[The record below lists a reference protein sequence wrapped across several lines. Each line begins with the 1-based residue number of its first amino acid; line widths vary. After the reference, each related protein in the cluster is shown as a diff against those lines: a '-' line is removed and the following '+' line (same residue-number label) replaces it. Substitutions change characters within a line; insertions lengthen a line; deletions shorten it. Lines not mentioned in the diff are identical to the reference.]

1 MYQPYRGGDSSV
13 PTTERQTEPPS
24 VRNAV
29 RLMYAGAV
37 ASLIGMIL
45 GLATG
50 VSKSAIARADP
61 NLTATQVNNAAK
73 FALIL
78 VIVSGLIGI
87 AIWLIIARA
96 CARGSNGARITGT
109 VFFGLDTL
117 TFLLG
122 LVGHNAATVK
132 IYPLLVW
139 LIGLGAVFYLW
150 RRESSQFFSTR
161 P

>member
-13 PTTERQTEPPS
+13 STERPPTPQS
-24 VRNAV
+24 VTNAV

-37 ASLIGMIL
+37 ASLIGIIL

-50 VSKSAIARADP
+50 VSKSAISRADP
-61 NLTATQVNNAAK
+61 NLTPTQVDNASKA
-73 FALIL
+73 AWVL

-96 CARGSNGARITGT
+96 SARGSNGARITGT

-117 TFLLG
+117 AFVLG

-139 LIGLGAVFYLW
+139 LIGLGAVFFLW
-150 RRESSQFFSTR
+150 RRESSEFFNARS
-161 P
+161 